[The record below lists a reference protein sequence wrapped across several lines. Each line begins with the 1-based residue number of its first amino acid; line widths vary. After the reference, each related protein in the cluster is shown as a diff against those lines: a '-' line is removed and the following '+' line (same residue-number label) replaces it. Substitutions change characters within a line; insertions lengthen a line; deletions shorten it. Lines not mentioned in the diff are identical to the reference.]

1 MPGFVGVV
9 QIINLSSSGIFNVG
23 DVFQVHPVSTSK
35 VFAGAGSFNTGET
48 IEVVNHKSATN
59 TYDADL
65 LDQPIMY
72 TL

>member
-1 MPGFVGVV
+1 MPGFVGAV
-9 QIINLSSSGIFNVG
+9 QIVSMGSSGVFNIG

-35 VFAGAGSFNTGET
+35 VFAGAGSFNTGDRVE
-48 IEVVNHKSATN
+48 IINHNSATY

-65 LDQPIMY
+65 MDQPIMF